1 MVFYILDNKEYNVL
15 SSKYIFFRRMKIL
28 LIGHS
33 IIDHLENKTDANPG
47 GVYYSTLGFLSC
59 FKPNDRLSLLT
70 GTNSSSFELFER
82 LYKQI
87 DLSLSEDVLEMP
99 EVFLHTSG
107 ESERREV
114 YKNIAGNLSF
124 SKLENL
130 SRFDGIL
137 INMITGFDISLTQLK
152 WLRENYSGLIY
163 LDVHTLSRGLD
174 EKGNRKFR
182 QIPNVEEWLACV
194 DILQCNENELSTI
207 RYSNAEKSAAEWIL
221 EKGIKL
227 LIITKGENGALLYTR
242 ENGINFLKINGEKIT
257 AKNKIGC
264 GDIFG
269 ATFFYSYIRTRDC
282 KRTLEFANHA
292 GAVAASTIDLF
303 NCVRLPL

>member
-1 MVFYILDNKEYNVL
+1 
-15 SSKYIFFRRMKIL
+15 MKIL

-33 IIDHLENKTDANPG
+33 IIDHLENKADANPG

-137 INMITGFDISLTQLK
+137 INMITGFDISLEQIK

-182 QIPNVEEWLACV
+182 QIPNVEEWLNCV
-194 DILQCNENELSTI
+194 DILQCNESELKTI
-207 RYSNAEKSAAEWIL
+207 YDRQSEEVSAQWIL
-221 EKGIKL
+221 NCGVKI
-227 LIITKGENGALLYTR
+227 LIITKAENGTVAFFR
-242 ENGINFLKINGEKIT
+242 NERGIDFLKINGEKIVV
-257 AKNKIGC
+257 KNTIGC

-269 ATFFYSYIRTRDC
+269 ATFFYSYIRSRDC
-282 KRTLEFANHA
+282 KRSLEFANHA
-292 GAVAASTIDLF
+292 GAVAASTADLSNF
-303 NCVRLPL
+303 IKLTLL